1 MAKIYNDSNKV
12 NLLKGEFA
20 DACEKYLQAFC
31 KNYQMRYEKDAWV
44 ADKVGT
50 IACVCDYYFDFSVI
64 KYCVDNE
71 LTDFNE
77 LMSWYDYTI
86 NCTQL
91 AISVPNFESWHK
103 GCPRVSNDKL
113 EKLLAMKSN
122 LEKEI
127 KEITGENKQVNVF

>member
-1 MAKIYNDSNKV
+1 
-12 NLLKGEFA
+12 
-20 DACEKYLQAFC
+20 
-31 KNYQMRYEKDAWV
+31 MRYEKDAWV
-44 ADKVGT
+44 ADRVAT

-77 LMSWYDYTI
+77 LMSWYDHTI

-91 AISVPNFESWHK
+91 GLSVPSFENWHR
-103 GCPRVSNDKL
+103 GCPHVSNDKL

>member
-1 MAKIYNDSNKV
+1 MNDDRKV
-12 NLLKGEFA
+12 KLLKGEFA

-31 KNYQMRYEKDAWV
+31 KNYQMCYEKDAWV

-127 KEITGENKQVNVF
+127 KGITGEDKQVNVF